1 MMKCFSHIVV
11 MRLLS
16 LFVCAMAVFAVSG
29 NNAPVMELAQSAEL
43 QIDEAFTAD
52 RGNFTMPDEEQ
63 NDDHSGKFESEKPMA
78 TVCGA
83 EVQLLSSCSRP
94 SQTTSLQSKLRLT
107 INRCGILQC
116 LDTLLFR
123 STLSGMSSLIPH
135 FCAASNC
142 YAIVLRHN
150 PLTFV
155 IEPSNGGGNATTNL
169 SHFCQ
174 TITVDRSGNVCT
186 RCSLNTMFNTSKS

>member
-11 MRLLS
+11 MHLLS
-16 LFVCAMAVFAVSG
+16 LFVCAMAAFAVSG
-29 NNAPVMELAQSAEL
+29 NNAPVMELAQSTEL

-142 YAIVLRHN
+142 YAIVLRH
-150 PLTFV
+150 
-155 IEPSNGGGNATTNL
+155 I
-169 SHFCQ
+169 
-174 TITVDRSGNVCT
+174 IR
-186 RCSLNTMFNTSKS
+186 